1 MKMITFKAM
10 SMASLVL
17 LFTCSRLSAFA
28 DNPPITP
35 YWAFGHIVWE
45 DSINTSAGARQL
57 VNGYLEHDIPVDGI
71 IIDSPWSTSYN
82 DFNWDLQ
89 R

>member
-10 SMASLVL
+10 SMASLLL
-17 LFTCSRLSAFA
+17 LFSFSQLSAFA

-71 IIDSPWSTSYN
+71 IIRCQLVQLHDV
-82 DFNWDLQ
+82 
-89 R
+89 